1 MKTPIR
7 GGGHD
12 DEAEQGTMQQ
22 AAHEKNNINARNLY
36 TYITTTVTKAATT
49 TLSRHVEH
57 VLEHVQTYFSISVEI
72 EINLRRLGLSQQ
84 WGRVLCLFVLTT
96 LG

>member
-1 MKTPIR
+1 
-7 GGGHD
+7 
-12 DEAEQGTMQQ
+12 MQQ
-22 AAHEKNNINARNLY
+22 AAHEKNKINAGIC
-36 TYITTTVTKAATT
+36 THVTTVTKAATT
-49 TLSRHVEH
+49 TLSGHVEH